1 MTKALSTLTL
11 TLALAAAVALSA
23 CGSSGGE
30 DTAQASVQSG
40 LAKIKR
46 GTLSL
51 KFTGGAGEADN
62 GHDVGFALDGPFDL
76 SGKPGTLPIARL
88 RFRQLR
94 GANET
99 ATTFVST
106 GERAF
111 VLAGG
116 TTVELGDDQ
125 LQSLRLTKPKDTA
138 DVAGLH
144 LDEWATG
151 PAQAQAGQMEGGVA
165 VERTD
170 SDVDPV
176 QALNDI
182 FGLARQFG
190 RGVKAIEGQAADDV
204 RKAVRSA
211 RMTLLVGVQDRLVRK
226 LALDITFG
234 TDGPTDPAVGQAL
247 SQALGDLSAARLH
260 LDLSID
266 RPNQPIERIEAP
278 SP

>member
-1 MTKALSTLTL
+1 MTKKALSVLA
-11 TLALAAAVALSA
+11 LALAAAVALSA
-23 CGSSGGE
+23 CGSNGGE

-51 KFTGGAGEADN
+51 KFTGGAGETDN

-76 SGKPGTLPIARL
+76 SGKRGTLPIARL

-94 GANET
+94 GANEM

-125 LQSLRLTKPKDTA
+125 LQSLRLTKPKDN

-151 PAQAQAGQMEGGVA
+151 PAQAQAGQMEGGIA

-176 QALNDI
+176 RALNDI

-190 RGVKAIEGQAADDV
+190 RGVKAIEGQAADDL

-211 RMTLLVGVQDRLVRK
+211 RMTLLVGAQDRLVRK
-226 LALDITFG
+226 LALDISFG

-247 SQALGDLSAARLH
+247 GQALGDLSAARLH

-278 SP
+278 RP